1 MSHVLYLLSLAIH
14 EPINYDFMA
23 FYSEKVDNLPQVT
36 QPADGKARILTE
48 SAHSLSGSTPSA
60 RHIVQRVPRCEGVR
74 GSKIGALLI
83 GQLTAPISVAWFLHL
98 FCKNLDQSG
107 FQKGAS

>member
-23 FYSEKVDNLPQVT
+23 LYSEKVDNLPQVT

-48 SAHSLSGSTPSA
+48 SAHPLPGSTPSA
-60 RHIVQRVPRCEGVR
+60 RRIVQRGATVGR
-74 GSKIGALLI
+74 GPWKQNWSSRDWSGYCSHLRGLVSSSILLKL
-83 GQLTAPISVAWFLHL
+83 GP
-98 FCKNLDQSG
+98 K
-107 FQKGAS
+107 

>member
-14 EPINYDFMA
+14 EPINYDFTA

-60 RHIVQRVPRCEGVR
+60 HHIVQRVPRCEGYVEAKLEL
-74 GSKIGALLI
+74 S
-83 GQLTAPISVAWFLHL
+83 
-98 FCKNLDQSG
+98 
-107 FQKGAS
+107 

>member
-23 FYSEKVDNLPQVT
+23 LYSEKVDNLPQVT

-48 SAHSLSGSTPSA
+48 SAHSLPGSTPSA
-60 RHIVQRVPRCEGVR
+60 RRIVQRVPQWEGVR
-74 GSKIGALLI
+74 GSKTGALVI
-83 GQLTAPISVAWFLHL
+83 GQVTALISVASFLHL
-98 FCKNLDQSG
+98 FC
-107 FQKGAS
+107 